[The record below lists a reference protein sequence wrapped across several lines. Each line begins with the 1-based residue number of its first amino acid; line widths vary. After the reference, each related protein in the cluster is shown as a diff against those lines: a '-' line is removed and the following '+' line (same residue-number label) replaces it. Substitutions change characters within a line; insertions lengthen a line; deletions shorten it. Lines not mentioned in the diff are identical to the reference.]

1 MAAQAGAD
9 AARHGALPTQ
19 DAVVDPSGRTDPPLM
34 PQTTVARTG
43 SELPPW
49 IDAPEAS
56 SHQEMSGERQGVAAA
71 VTSTISSDAAELGL
85 DSKRLGDR
93 WTDTVRVMIDA
104 GSIGALVR
112 ELALQAQCVAIDAA
126 AAPMLWRLRVER
138 ETLRAASH
146 CDRLQAALAEAVGR
160 PVRVETEAGVA
171 VDSPALREAAERAR
185 RLAEAEQA
193 IENDPLVR
201 ALMSQYKT
209 ARIVPGSV
217 KSL

>member
-1 MAAQAGAD
+1 MA
-9 AARHGALPTQ
+9 
-19 DAVVDPSGRTDPPLM
+19 
-34 PQTTVARTG
+34 
-43 SELPPW
+43 SEPPPW
-49 IDAPEAS
+49 IDAREAS
-56 SHQEMSGERQGVAAA
+56 SSRPASGERPDVAVEAA
-71 VTSTISSDAAELGL
+71 SARIIDAAPLGL
-85 DSKRLGDR
+85 DSQRLGDR
-93 WTDTVRVMIDA
+93 WTETVRRMIDA

-112 ELALQAQCVAIDAA
+112 ELALQAECVAIDTAA
-126 AAPMLWRLRVER
+126 TPMVWRLRVER

-146 CDRLQAALAEAVGR
+146 CDKLQAALAEAVGR
-160 PVRVETEAGVA
+160 PVRVETEVGIA

-185 RLAEAEQA
+185 RLAEAEQT